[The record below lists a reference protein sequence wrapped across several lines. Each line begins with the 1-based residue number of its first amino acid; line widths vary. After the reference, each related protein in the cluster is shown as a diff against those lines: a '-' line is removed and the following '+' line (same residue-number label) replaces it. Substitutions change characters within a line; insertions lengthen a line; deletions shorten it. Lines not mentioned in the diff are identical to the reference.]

1 MIADFLKKTF
11 HIPKFAPG
19 GITEKPIIDVPCD
32 PPEFIVPYREFDEA
46 MENLKESL
54 ERIRN
59 NEELKIQIERTV
71 NNAADKED

>member
-11 HIPKFAPG
+11 HIPKFATG
-19 GITEKPIIDVPCD
+19 GIIEKPLLDVPCD
-32 PPEFIVPYREFDEA
+32 PPEFVVNDRKFDEA

-59 NEELKIQIERTV
+59 NEELKIQIERTANDV
-71 NNAADKED
+71 ADKEV